1 MDFLFDQ
8 RYVPYVPYAVAV
20 IVALVLLQL
29 ALRRRG
35 RRPGGGIT
43 GNVARE
49 VHRYRVE
56 GNFLAAGKLLE
67 DAGKPQEAVNA
78 YLEGREHYAA
88 AATLEGMRQLEK
100 AAELYLK
107 AGDYKKSAQVMISA
121 GKPARAAALFLEKG
135 NSLEAARLFGV
146 SGAWDKAGDLYTRAG
161 YPLRA
166 AEAYEKNGEFAKAA
180 EAFEKHFMENVSYG
194 TTYATSTTSPDQKS
208 AFFAGRNYE
217 KAGDLKAALQI
228 YTRGSYFKEAAAVSM
243 ATGQFAQAGE
253 LFLRGEEPAA
263 AADAYERAG
272 DRVKAANLRGEIA
285 LKEGRVADAATAFRD
300 GQDYLHAA
308 ELFESINMH
317 AEAAAAFEAGD
328 SHAAAGSVYIR
339 AGLPERAAQAYE
351 RSGELETAARL
362 YEQAGNQPRAI
373 ALYEKAGL
381 TFKSGEAAAQAGD
394 RDRAIALLQRV
405 DPSDEHYGAAAALL
419 GQLFVESGRPGLA
432 VERLQKAI
440 GGKPVSNANLDLYYW
455 LAAAHEKDNPP
466 EATALYKRIQAESLH
481 FREVGARLA
490 ALEAA
495 SASGASWP
503 QTDRRKPAAPV
514 AVAPAPVAPSLA
526 AAPAPVAPAP
536 VAPAPVA
543 QPAPPSPPR
552 IAAPPA
558 GPPPAVVAVP
568 VASDRPR
575 FVPREEIG
583 RGPLGVVHRAEEV
596 TDGRNVA
603 LRVIPNALLAADG
616 LASAVAADLKAAS
629 AVSHP
634 NGVKVLALVDHEG
647 QHAVVTEYVAGRNFA
662 EVIRKGNRTT
672 PQQAHSIGC
681 VLAQYLAAVHG
692 QGLVHGSIQPS
703 NIMVAGALVKVAD
716 LGLGRLAH
724 DLPSEMDYRAPE
736 RRLDMAGDLY
746 ALAAVLYHL
755 ITGAHPR
762 TLPQGAALPL
772 PSTFAPGLPE
782 AMDRLL
788 VRALHPR
795 VALRLESAGAFLAE
809 LKGMVRLA

>member
-8 RYVPYVPYAVAV
+8 PYFPYVVGFIVAV
-20 IVALVLLQL
+20 VLYQQI
-29 ALRRRG
+29 AHRVRV
-35 RRPGGGIT
+35 RRPAGASS
-43 GNVARE
+43 GNLARD
-49 VHRYRVE
+49 VHRYKVE

-88 AATLEGMRQLEK
+88 AATLEGMRQFEK
-100 AAELYLK
+100 AAELYLR
-107 AGDYKKSAQVMISA
+107 AGDYKKSAQVMIVA

-135 NSLEAARLFGV
+135 NTLEAARLFGV
-146 SGAWDKAGDLYTRAG
+146 AGAWDTAGDLYSRAG

-166 AEAYEKNGEFAKAA
+166 AEAYEKTGDFAKAA
-180 EAFEKHFMENVSYG
+180 AAFEKHFMENVSYG
-194 TTYATSTTSPDQKS
+194 TTYATASTSPDQKS
-208 AFFAGRNYE
+208 ALAAGRNYE
-217 KAGDLKAALQI
+217 KAGNLKAALQI
-228 YTRGSYFKEAAAVSM
+228 YSRGSYFKEAAAVSLE
-243 ATGQFAQAGE
+243 TRQFAQAGD
-253 LFLRGEEPAA
+253 LFLRAEEPAA
-263 AADAYERAG
+263 AASAFERAG
-272 DRVKAANLRGEIA
+272 DPVKAANLRGEIA
-285 LKEGRVADAATAFRD
+285 LREGRVAEAAASFRN
-300 GQDYLHAA
+300 GQDYLRAA
-308 ELFESINMH
+308 ELFESIDEH

-351 RSGELETAARL
+351 RAGEVETAARL
-362 YEQAGNQPRAI
+362 FEQAGNKARAI
-373 ALYEKAGL
+373 ALFEKAGL

-440 GGKPVSNANLDLYYW
+440 GGKPVGNANLDLYYW
-455 LAAAHEKDNPP
+455 LAAAHEKDNPK
-466 EATALYKRIQAESLH
+466 EAVALYQSIQAESLH

-495 SASGASWP
+495 QAAAASQP
-503 QTDRRKPAAPV
+503 RVDRRKP
-514 AVAPAPVAPSLA
+514 PAP
-526 AAPAPVAPAP
+526 AAPAPVASPA
-536 VAPAPVA
+536 V
-543 QPAPPSPPR
+543 PSPPEVVVAAA
-552 IAAPPA
+552 AAPPI
-558 GPPPAVVAVP
+558 AVP
-568 VASDRPR
+568 RR

-583 RGPLGVVHRAEEV
+583 RGPLGVVLRAEDA
-596 TDGRNVA
+596 TDGRSVA
-603 LRVIPNALLAADG
+603 LRVIPNALLVSDT

-629 AVSHP
+629 GVSHP
-634 NGVKVLALVDHEG
+634 NGVKVLALVEHEG
-647 QHAVVTEYVAGRNFA
+647 QHAVVTEYVSGRTFA

-672 PQQAHSIGC
+672 PSQAHSIGS
-681 VLAQYLAAVHG
+681 VVALYLAAVHR

-703 NIMVAGALVKVAD
+703 NIMVTGAVVKVAD

-724 DLPSEMDYRAPE
+724 ALPAELDYRAPE
-736 RRLDMAGDLY
+736 RGLDVAGDLY

-762 TLPQGAALPL
+762 TLAQGAALPL
-772 PSTFAPGLPE
+772 PSSFAPGLPE
-782 AMDRLL
+782 AMDRML

-795 VALRLESAGAFLAE
+795 VDVRLESAEAFLAE

>member
-8 RYVPYVPYAVAV
+8 PYLPYAVGFV
-20 IVALVLLQL
+20 VALVLYQQF
-29 ALRRRG
+29 ARRLRV
-35 RRPGGGIT
+35 RRPAGAAT
-43 GNVARE
+43 GNLARD
-49 VHRYRVE
+49 VHRYKIE

-67 DAGKPQEAVNA
+67 DARKPQEAVNA

-135 NSLEAARLFGV
+135 NNLEAARLFGV
-146 SGAWDKAGDLYTRAG
+146 SGAWDKAGDLYARAG

-166 AEAYEKNGEFAKAA
+166 AEAYEKNGAFAKAA

-194 TTYATSTTSPDQKS
+194 TTYATSPTSPDQKS
-208 AFFAGRNYE
+208 ALFAGRNYE
-217 KAGDLKAALQI
+217 KAGDLKAAQQI
-228 YTRGSYFKEAAAVSM
+228 YSRGNYFKEAAAVWM
-243 ATGQFAQAGE
+243 AAGEFAPAGE
-253 LFLRGEEPAA
+253 LFLRADEPAA

-272 DRVKAANLRGEIA
+272 DPVKAANLRGEIA
-285 LKEGRVADAATAFRD
+285 LKEGRIADAAASFRN
-300 GQDYLHAA
+300 GQDYLRAA
-308 ELFESINMH
+308 ELFESISLH

-328 SHAAAGSVYIR
+328 SHAAAGAVYIR

-362 YEQAGNQPRAI
+362 FEKAGNHPRAI
-373 ALYEKAGL
+373 ALFEKAGL

-405 DPSDEHYGAAAALL
+405 EPSDEHSGAAAALL

-455 LAAAHEKDNPP
+455 LAAAHEKDNPL
-466 EATALYKRIQAESLH
+466 ESIGLYKRIQAESLH

-495 SASGASWP
+495 QASGASRV
-503 QTDRRKPAAPV
+503 DRRKPAAPA
-514 AVAPAPVAPSLA
+514 AVAPEAVAPLPVVP
-526 AAPAPVAPAP
+526 APAV
-536 VAPAPVA
+536 
-543 QPAPPSPPR
+543 
-552 IAAPPA
+552 
-558 GPPPAVVAVP
+558 PAVVAAEAV
-568 VASDRPR
+568 VAAAPLARARAR

-583 RGPLGVVHRAEEV
+583 RGPLGVVFRAEDV
-596 TDGRNVA
+596 ADGRNVA

-629 AVSHP
+629 GISHP
-634 NGVKVLALVDHEG
+634 NGVKVLALIDHEG
-647 QHAVVTEYVAGRNFA
+647 QHAVVTEYVPGRNFA

-681 VLAQYLAAVHG
+681 VLAQYLAVVHG

-703 NIMVAGALVKVAD
+703 NIMVTGAVVKVAD
-716 LGLGRLAH
+716 LGLGRLAQ
-724 DLPSEMDYRAPE
+724 DIPSEMDYRAPE
-736 RRLDMAGDLY
+736 RGLDVAGDLY

-755 ITGAHPR
+755 ITGTHPR

-772 PSTFAPGLPE
+772 PSSFAPGLTE
-782 AMDRLL
+782 TMDRLL
-788 VRALHPR
+788 LRALHPR
-795 VALRLESAGAFLAE
+795 IALRLESADAFLAE
-809 LKGMVRLA
+809 LKAMVRLA

>member
-8 RYVPYVPYAVAV
+8 PYLPHAVGL
-20 IVALVLLQL
+20 IVALVLYRQF
-29 ALRRRG
+29 AHRLRA
-35 RRPGGGIT
+35 RRPAGATT
-43 GNVARE
+43 GNLGRDVR
-49 VHRYRVE
+49 RYKSE

-67 DAGKPQEAVNA
+67 DAGKPQDAVNA

-88 AATLEGMRQLEK
+88 AATLEGMRQFEK
-100 AAELYLK
+100 SAELYLK

-121 GKPARAAALFLEKG
+121 GKPARAAALFLEQG
-135 NSLEAARLFGV
+135 NSLEAARLYGV
-146 SGAWDKAGDLYTRAG
+146 SGAWDRAGDLYSRAG

-194 TTYATSTTSPDQKS
+194 TTYATTTTSPDQKS
-208 AFFAGRNYE
+208 ALLAGRNYE

-243 ATGQFAQAGE
+243 AASQFAQAGE
-253 LFLRGEEPAA
+253 LFLRAEEPAA

-285 LKEGRVADAATAFRD
+285 LKEGRVADAATSFRN
-300 GQDYLHAA
+300 GQDYLRAA
-308 ELFESINMH
+308 ELFESIGMH

-351 RSGELETAARL
+351 RAGELETAARL
-362 YEQAGNQPRAI
+362 HEQAGNQPRAI

-405 DPSDEHYGAAAALL
+405 DPTDEHYGPAAALL

-440 GGKPVSNANLDLYYW
+440 GGKPVSKANLDLYYW
-455 LAAAHEKDNPP
+455 LAAAHEKDSPL
-466 EATALYKRIQAESLH
+466 EAIALYKRIQAESLH

-495 SASGASWP
+495 LAGGASRP
-503 QTDRRKPAAPV
+503 REDRRKPAAPV
-514 AVAPAPVAPSLA
+514 PTPAPVATP
-526 AAPAPVAPAP
+526 PV
-536 VAPAPVA
+536 
-543 QPAPPSPPR
+543 
-552 IAAPPA
+552 
-558 GPPPAVVAVP
+558 PPPAVVSVP
-568 VASDRPR
+568 VTSDRTR

-583 RGPLGVVHRAEEV
+583 RGPLGTVFRAEDV

-603 LRVIPNALLAADG
+603 LRLIPNALLASDS
-616 LASAVAADLKAAS
+616 LASAVAADLKSAS
-629 AVSHP
+629 GVSHP

-647 QHAVVTEYVAGRNFA
+647 QHAVVTEYVPGRNFA

-672 PQQAHSIGC
+672 PHQAHSIGC
-681 VLAQYLAAVHG
+681 VLAQYLATVHG

-703 NIMVAGALVKVAD
+703 NIMVAGAVVKVAD

-724 DLPSEMDYRAPE
+724 ELFSEMDYRAPE
-736 RRLDMAGDLY
+736 RSLDVAGDLY

-755 ITGAHPR
+755 ITGSHPR

-772 PSTFAPGLPE
+772 PSSFAQGLPE

-788 VRALHPR
+788 LRALHPR
-795 VALRLESAGAFLAE
+795 VGLRLESAGAFLAE

>member
-8 RYVPYVPYAVAV
+8 SYVPYAVGF
-20 IVALVLLQL
+20 IVALVLYQQF
-29 ALRRRG
+29 AHRLRV
-35 RRPGGGIT
+35 RRPAGATT
-43 GNVARE
+43 GNLARD
-49 VHRYRVE
+49 VHRYKSE

-107 AGDYKKSAQVMISA
+107 AGDYKKSAQLMISA

-135 NSLEAARLFGV
+135 NSLEAARLYGV
-146 SGAWDKAGDLYTRAG
+146 SGAWNKAGDLYARAG

-208 AFFAGRNYE
+208 ALFAGRNYE
-217 KAGDLKAALQI
+217 KAGDLEAALQI
-228 YTRGSYFKEAAAVSM
+228 YTRGSYFKKAAAVSM
-243 ATGQFAQAGE
+243 AASQFAQAGE
-253 LFLRGEEPAA
+253 LFLRAEEPAA

-272 DRVKAANLRGEIA
+272 DQVKAANLRGEIA
-285 LKEGRVADAATAFRD
+285 LKEGRVAEAATSFHN
-300 GQDYLHAA
+300 GQDYLRAA
-308 ELFESINMH
+308 ELFESISMH

-394 RDRAIALLQRV
+394 RDRAIALLQQV
-405 DPSDEHYGAAAALL
+405 DPSDEHHGAAAALL

-432 VERLQKAI
+432 VERLHKAI

-455 LAAAHEKDNPP
+455 LAAAHEKDTPL
-466 EATALYKRIQAESLH
+466 EAIALYKRIQAESLH

-495 SASGASWP
+495 QASGASWP

-514 AVAPAPVAPSLA
+514 AVAPAPVAPL
-526 AAPAPVAPAP
+526 PVAPAP
-536 VAPAPVA
+536 VAPARVA
-543 QPAPPSPPR
+543 PPAPPSPSP

-558 GPPPAVVAVP
+558 APPPAVVSVP
-568 VASDRPR
+568 VASDRAR

-583 RGPLGVVHRAEEV
+583 RGPLGVVFRAEDV

-603 LRVIPNALLAADG
+603 LRVLPNALLAKGD
-616 LASAVAADLKAAS
+616 LASAVAADLRAAS
-629 AVSHP
+629 GVSHP

-647 QHAVVTEYVAGRNFA
+647 QHAVVTEYVPGRNFA

-703 NIMVAGALVKVAD
+703 NIMVAGAVVKVAD

-724 DLPSEMDYRAPE
+724 GLPSQMDYRAPE
-736 RRLDMAGDLY
+736 RSLDVAGDLY

-755 ITGAHPR
+755 ITGVHPR

-772 PSTFAPGLPE
+772 PSSFAPGLPE

-788 VRALHPR
+788 LRALHPR
-795 VALRLESAGAFLAE
+795 VALRLESADGFLAE
-809 LKGMVRLA
+809 LKDMVRLA

>member
-8 RYVPYVPYAVAV
+8 PYVPYAVGF
-20 IVALVLLQL
+20 IVALVLYQQL
-29 ALRRRG
+29 ARRLRVG
-35 RRPGGGIT
+35 RPAGAAT
-43 GNVARE
+43 GNLARD
-49 VHRYRVE
+49 VHRYKVE

-107 AGDYKKSAQVMISA
+107 AGDYKQSAKVMIGA

-146 SGAWDKAGDLYTRAG
+146 AGAWDKAGDLYARAG

-208 AFFAGRNYE
+208 ALLAGRNYE

-243 ATGQFAQAGE
+243 TSSQFAQAGE
-253 LFLRGEEPAA
+253 LFLRGEDPAA

-272 DRVKAANLRGEIA
+272 EPVKAANLRGEIA

-328 SHAAAGSVYIR
+328 SHAAAGSVYVR

-351 RSGELETAARL
+351 RAGELETAARL
-362 YEQAGNQPRAI
+362 YEQAGDQPRAI
-373 ALYEKAGL
+373 ALYERAGL
-381 TFKSGEAAAQAGD
+381 TFKSGEAAVQAGD
-394 RDRAIALLQRV
+394 RENAIALLQRV
-405 DPSDEHYGAAAALL
+405 VPSDEHYREAAALL

-440 GGKPVSNANLDLYYW
+440 GGDAVSNANLDLHYW
-455 LAAAHEKDNPP
+455 LAAAHEKDNPL
-466 EATALYKRIQAESLH
+466 EAIAVYKRIQAESLH

-490 ALEAA
+490 TLEAA
-495 SASGASWP
+495 QAIAASRP
-503 QTDRRKPAAPV
+503 QVDRRKPAAPV
-514 AVAPAPVAPSLA
+514 AE
-526 AAPAPVAPAP
+526 
-536 VAPAPVA
+536 
-543 QPAPPSPPR
+543 
-552 IAAPPA
+552 APPA
-558 GPPPAVVAVP
+558 APLAPVVAAVP
-568 VASDRPR
+568 VPIARERPR

-583 RGPLGVVHRAEEV
+583 RGPLGVVHRAEDM
-596 TDGRNVA
+596 TDGRNA
-603 LRVIPNALLAADG
+603 AMRIIPNALLAQGD
-616 LASAVAADLKAAS
+616 LASAVAADLRAAS
-629 AVSHP
+629 GISHP

-647 QHAVVTEYVAGRNFA
+647 QHAVITEYVPGRNFA

-672 PQQAHSIGC
+672 LHQAHSIGC

-703 NIMVAGALVKVAD
+703 NIMVSGAVVKVAD
-716 LGLGRLAH
+716 LGLGRLAQE
-724 DLPSEMDYRAPE
+724 LPSEMDYRAPE
-736 RRLDMAGDLY
+736 RGLDVAGDLY

-755 ITGAHPR
+755 ITGTHPR

-772 PSTFAPGLPE
+772 PSSFVPGLPE

-795 VALRLESAGAFLAE
+795 LKLRLESADAILAE

>member
-8 RYVPYVPYAVAV
+8 PYVPYAVGF
-20 IVALVLLQL
+20 IVALVLYQL
-29 ALRRRG
+29 ARRLRA
-35 RRPGGGIT
+35 GGAT
-43 GNVARE
+43 SGNVARD
-49 VHRYRVE
+49 VRRYKSE

-67 DAGKPQEAVNA
+67 DAGKRQEAVNA

-88 AATLEGMRQLEK
+88 AATLEGMRQLER

-146 SGAWDKAGDLYTRAG
+146 SGAWDRAGDLYARAG

-180 EAFEKHFMENVSYG
+180 AAFEKHFMENVSYG

-208 AFFAGRNYE
+208 ALFAGRNYE
-217 KAGDLKAALQI
+217 KAGDLKSALQI
-228 YTRGSYFKEAAAVSM
+228 YTRGSYFKEAAVVSM
-243 ATGQFAQAGE
+243 ADSQFAQAGE
-253 LFLRGEEPAA
+253 LFLRAEEPAA
-263 AADAYERAG
+263 GAEAYERAG
-272 DRVKAANLRGEIA
+272 DRAKAANLRGEIA
-285 LKEGRVADAATAFRD
+285 LKEGRIAEAATSFRN
-300 GQDYLHAA
+300 GQDYLRAA
-308 ELFESINMH
+308 ELFESISMH

-339 AGLPERAAQAYE
+339 AGLPESAAQAYE
-351 RSGELETAARL
+351 RAGELETAARL

-405 DPSDEHYGAAAALL
+405 APSDEHHGAAAALL

-440 GGKPVSNANLDLYYW
+440 GGEPVSNANLDLHYW
-455 LAAAHEKDNPP
+455 LAAAHEKDNPL
-466 EATALYKRIQAESLH
+466 EAIALYKGIQAESLH
-481 FREVGARLA
+481 FREVGARLS

-495 SASGASWP
+495 QASAGSRP
-503 QTDRRKPAAPV
+503 QVDRRKP
-514 AVAPAPVAPSLA
+514 

-536 VAPAPVA
+536 
-543 QPAPPSPPR
+543 PSPPP

-558 GPPPAVVAVP
+558 APAPAVASVP
-568 VASDRPR
+568 VASARAR

-583 RGPLGVVHRAEEV
+583 RGPLGTVLRAEEV
-596 TDGRNVA
+596 ADGRNVA
-603 LRVIPNALLAADG
+603 LRVIPKALLASDA
-616 LASAVAADLKAAS
+616 LASAVAADLRAAS
-629 AVSHP
+629 GVSHP

-647 QHAVVTEYVAGRNFA
+647 QHAVVTEYVPGRNFA

-681 VLAQYLAAVHG
+681 VLAQYLATVHG

-703 NIMVAGALVKVAD
+703 NIMVNGAVVKVAD

-724 DLPSEMDYRAPE
+724 ALPSEMDYRAPE
-736 RRLDMAGDLY
+736 RSLDVAGDLY

-755 ITGAHPR
+755 ITGVHPR

-772 PSTFAPGLPE
+772 PSSFAPGLPE

-788 VRALHPR
+788 LRALHPR
-795 VALRLESAGAFLAE
+795 VALRLESADAFLAE